1 MGSRVCAWAAGTRWR
16 WWWSGCKLNGFETE
30 DGRMDSQRTRAPST
44 VLDNG
49 YPTSDGRP
57 MAETD
62 LHRDLMVDLIETL
75 KDWFAA
81 DPQTYVSGNILLFYE
96 PGNKR
101 RHVSPDVLV
110 VRGVPKRQ
118 RDNYLAWEEGKAPDL
133 VIEVTSKTT
142 RTEDSRQKSELYRT
156 VLRVPEY
163 FLFDPRAEYL
173 DPPFQGFRLRRG
185 RYVAIKPVAGRLA
198 SEVIGLHLE
207 KDGNQLRLWDPIAG
221 RRVLT
226 PGEARADAEAGRK
239 QAEAE
244 AARLRREL
252 EELKR

>member
-1 MGSRVCAWAAGTRWR
+1 
-16 WWWSGCKLNGFETE
+16 
-30 DGRMDSQRTRAPST
+30 
-44 VLDNG
+44 
-49 YPTSDGRP
+49 

-156 VLRVPEY
+156 ILRVPEY

-173 DPPFQGFRLRRG
+173 DPQFQGFRLRRG
-185 RYVAIKPVAGRLA
+185 RYVAIKPIAGRLPC
-198 SEVIGLHLE
+198 EVIGLHLE

-221 RRVLT
+221 RRVPT
-226 PGEARADAEAGRK
+226 PGEARAL
-239 QAEAE
+239 AEAE
-244 AARLRREL
+244 AARLRQEL
-252 EELKR
+252 EKLKRKMQGK